1 MRNSQG
7 NAVLPMPVVTQIQ
20 AVFQRDSTA
29 DCIAFVW
36 PDPLPDTE
44 FEAEV
49 EGNSLQVVYCV
60 SELAMREALVKHN
73 GQSETGRRLVLLS
86 ALDMLRLGQD
96 VLARLWR
103 NEPQR
108 ISPWKTLQQLI
119 KVRDIDPRLTRKH
132 GRWMAEAMLSGFDR
146 FEKELRFGEVLD
158 LDGAWRAIAL
168 GHLQYTDS
176 DIDLQS
182 LLDWSTKVDVSSVLE
197 RAPTDVRDNLSDWLA
212 PGLPGTHEIITTI
225 LLNGQGN
232 DLLPLALACSMLFS
246 GELERA
252 NGIDISQLYLSRGIF
267 TERYLSAKKF
277 PNTSMLAIGDAA
289 VSLVKRRI
297 GSQPY
302 QSYSGCLAKAEQVL
316 ASVDMTTAAELS
328 DLMPCAVQARLTH
341 FSSALDT
348 ALKNGDLKKVEI
360 AFNHLSSHALSGL
373 SLYRETVERA
383 QMALRLARWLAKGS
397 RTAGTAA
404 EFMLDYAAEGGFA
417 DWARTEIW
425 AGDAHDT
432 LNEVYQKLSAK
443 VRQVR
448 ETQNQAFGRQLMS
461 VARGDKLPNA
471 IVPVER
477 AIDELVVPLAENQP
491 VLLLVLDG
499 MSEAVYRQLGEDLS
513 HHNWLELQPEGQD
526 SSGCL
531 MAALPTVTQ
540 VSRCSLLSGDLCEG
554 GAADEKRA
562 FSAHPTLK
570 KIASTKFPPQV
581 FHKQDLSQPGSG
593 SLHSPIRGVIAGK
606 EHRVLAVVINAI
618 DDQLSSSSQV
628 AVDWSFESIAL
639 LRQVMEAA
647 REAGRIIIMT
657 SDHGHVLDHD
667 SVFQQSAE
675 ENGERYQPAST
686 ESEPSDLEVK
696 VVGDRVV
703 TKNSE
708 VILPWSERLRYV
720 RKKNHGY
727 HGGGSLQEVVIP
739 LGIYSSASNRQL
751 PDGWREVPR
760 RFPDWWYS
768 PSEED
773 KVADSE
779 AAYSPEAREK
789 PAKKMARGKRAAV
802 AEVVE
807 DMFATPEPSLMPE
820 QSNGDWIS
828 DLFASDVYI
837 KLRDRA
843 GRTAVT
849 DKDLSALLRLL
860 QKHQWQVMEATLCRE
875 LVIPKLRMRGFL
887 SNAQRLLNVDGY
899 SILSADRESQTI
911 RLNVSDLKK
920 QFELE

>member
-1 MRNSQG
+1 MRNSQSG
-7 NAVLPMPVVTQIQ
+7 AVLPMPVVTQIQ
-20 AVFQRDSTA
+20 AVFQRDGAA

-36 PDPLPDTE
+36 PDPLPVSE
-44 FEAEV
+44 FEAEI
-49 EGNSLQVVYCV
+49 EGNTLQVVYCV
-60 SELAMREALVKHN
+60 SELAIREALVKH
-73 GQSETGRRLVLLS
+73 GVQRETGRRLVLLS
-86 ALDMLRLGQD
+86 ALDILRLGQD

-119 KVRDIDPRLTRKH
+119 KVRDIDPRLIRKH

-146 FEKELRFGEVLD
+146 FDKKLSFGEVLD
-158 LDGAWRAIAL
+158 LEGAWRAIAI
-168 GHLQYTDS
+168 GHLQYADA
-176 DIDLQS
+176 DIDLES
-182 LLDWSTKVDVSSVLE
+182 LLDWSTRLDVSSVIE
-197 RAPTDVRDNLSDWLA
+197 QAPKDVRDNLSDWLA
-212 PGLPGTHEIITTI
+212 PGLPDTHEIISTI
-225 LLNGQGN
+225 LLNGQGS
-232 DLLPLALACSMLFS
+232 DLLPLALACSVLFS
-246 GELERA
+246 GDVERA
-252 NGIDISQLYLSRGIF
+252 NGIDMSQLYVSRGIF

-277 PNTSMLAIGDAA
+277 PSTSFWAIGDAA
-289 VSLVKRRI
+289 VSLIKRWV

-302 QSYSGCLAKAEQVL
+302 QRYAGCLAKAEQVL
-316 ASVDMTTAAELS
+316 ASVDMTLAAELS

-341 FSSALDT
+341 FSGALDV
-348 ALKNGDLKKVEI
+348 ALKNADLEQAEI
-360 AFNHLSSHALSGL
+360 AFKHLSSHALSGL
-373 SLYRETVERA
+373 PLYREAVERA
-383 QMALRLARWLAKGS
+383 QMALRLTRWLAKSS
-397 RTAGTAA
+397 RSPGTAA
-404 EFMLDYAAEGGFA
+404 ELMLDYAAEGGFC

-432 LNEVYQKLSAK
+432 LNQVYQKLSAK

-448 ETQNQAFGRQLMS
+448 ENQNQAFGQQLMS
-461 VARGDKLPNA
+461 VARGDKLPSD

-526 SSGCL
+526 SSSCL

-540 VSRCSLLSGDLCEG
+540 VSRCSLLSGGLSEG
-554 GAADEKRA
+554 SAADEKRA
-562 FSAHPTLK
+562 FSAHPALK

-593 SLHSPIRGVIAGK
+593 SLHSHIRGVIAGK

-675 ENGERYQPAST
+675 ENGERYQPAGK

-696 VVGDRVV
+696 VVGDRVITDNNV
-703 TKNSE
+703 

-739 LGIYSSASNRQL
+739 LGIYSSASNHQL
-751 PDGWREVPR
+751 PNGWREVPR
-760 RFPDWWYS
+760 RFPDWWFS
-768 PSEED
+768 ASEAD
-773 KVADSE
+773 KVADSA
-779 AAYSPEAREK
+779 AAYSSEPSVK
-789 PAKKMARGKRAAV
+789 PAKKVTRGKRAAV

-807 DMFATPEPSLMPE
+807 DMFATPAPSSIPE
-820 QSNGDWIS
+820 QSSGDWIS
-828 DLFASDVYI
+828 DLFASDVYL

-843 GRTAVT
+843 GRTAVS

-875 LVIPKLRMRGFL
+875 LLIPKLRLRGFL

-911 RLNVSDLKK
+911 RLSVSDLKK
-920 QFELE
+920 QFEIE